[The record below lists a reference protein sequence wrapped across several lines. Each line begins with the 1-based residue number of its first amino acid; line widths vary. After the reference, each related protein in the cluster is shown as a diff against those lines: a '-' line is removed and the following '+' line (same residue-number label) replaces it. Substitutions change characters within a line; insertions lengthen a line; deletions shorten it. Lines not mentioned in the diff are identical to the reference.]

1 LGHGQEPFKC
11 PNCGAFYQS
20 VKVDAGPE
28 IVDRQIKCHACGA
41 PLNGRDGQMFLKYFL
56 TWNPGRLRKASLGLL
71 TNGD

>member
-11 PNCGAFYQS
+11 PNCGAFYQA

-56 TWNPGRLRKASLGLL
+56 TWNPGRLRKASWGC
-71 TNGD
+71 